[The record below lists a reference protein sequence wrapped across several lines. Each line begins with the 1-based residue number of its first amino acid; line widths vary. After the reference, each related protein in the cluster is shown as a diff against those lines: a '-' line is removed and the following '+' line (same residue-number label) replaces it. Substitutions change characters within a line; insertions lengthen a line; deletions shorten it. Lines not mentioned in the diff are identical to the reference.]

1 MIRPVGVLSVRLDR
15 GHQLIWEFPMK
26 STTRTTHRALAA
38 IRSRSGE
45 TNPTEGSRAKLT
57 MAEQSHRGGLV
68 AGFNQFERIV

>member
-1 MIRPVGVLSVRLDR
+1 
-15 GHQLIWEFPMK
+15 MK

-38 IRSRSGE
+38 SRSRSGE
-45 TNPTEGSRAKLT
+45 TNPTEGSQAKLT